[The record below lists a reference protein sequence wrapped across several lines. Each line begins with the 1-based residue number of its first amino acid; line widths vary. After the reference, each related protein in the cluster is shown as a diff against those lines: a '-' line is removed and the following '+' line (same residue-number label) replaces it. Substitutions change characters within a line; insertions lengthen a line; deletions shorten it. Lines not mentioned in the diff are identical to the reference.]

1 MEITWYG
8 QTAFR
13 LKERKVTV
21 LTDPI
26 EGRAALKSDIVIISQ
41 AETTNNLQ
49 KLDSGARVIDSPGEY
64 EIGDIF
70 ISGVQLTA
78 RGKKANAVHNVF
90 VIYMDDIAVCYL
102 GNLGHLPTQQQVEDM
117 GSIHVLL
124 IPVGGVE
131 ALNAAQAAE
140 LISLIEPAIVI
151 PMGYG
156 GGDDASAE
164 AVAKFLKEMGVSH
177 GQPIDT
183 LKLTKAQLPEET
195 QIILLEPKG

>member
-13 LKERKVTV
+13 LKERKVTL

-26 EGRAALKSDIVIISQ
+26 EGRTSLKSDIVIISQ
-41 AETTNNLQ
+41 AETTKNLQ
-49 KLDSGARVIDSPGEY
+49 KLDNGARVIDSPGEY

-70 ISGVQLTA
+70 ITGVQLTA
-78 RGKKANAVHNVF
+78 RGKKAIAAQNVF
-90 VIYMDDIAVCYL
+90 VIYMDDLAVCYL

-117 GSIHVLL
+117 GSIDVLL

-140 LISLIEPAIVI
+140 LISLVEPSIVI
-151 PMGYG
+151 PMAYSRDE
-156 GGDDASAE
+156 GDTPSE

-177 GQPIDT
+177 VQPIDT

-195 QIILLEPKG
+195 QIVLLEPK